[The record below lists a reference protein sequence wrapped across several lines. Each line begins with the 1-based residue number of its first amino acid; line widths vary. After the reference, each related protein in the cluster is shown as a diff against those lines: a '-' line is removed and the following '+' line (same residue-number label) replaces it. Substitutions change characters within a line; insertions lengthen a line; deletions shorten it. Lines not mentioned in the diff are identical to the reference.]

1 MDTLSTLLEQAE
13 AARNQALATF
23 NQARARCDAARAQAA
38 QLVGYRADYH
48 QRWSGQFERGA
59 SLEIMR
65 CYQAFS
71 ARLEQA
77 ITLQDDAVANA
88 QSAQARASDALTAH
102 ELRVASVRKLIER
115 RTHEVRRAVDRQ
127 EQKANDES
135 AMRVSRQRNGGM
147 FFMGAGRP

>member
-13 AARNQALATF
+13 AARNQALAAF
-23 NQARARCDAARAQAA
+23 NQARARCDAARTQAV
-38 QLVGYRADYH
+38 QLAGYRTDYH
-48 QRWSGQFERGA
+48 QRWSRQFKRGA

-71 ARLEQA
+71 ERLEQA
-77 ITLQDDAVANA
+77 ITLQDDAVAGA
-88 QSAQARASDALTAH
+88 QAAQARAGDTLTAH

-115 RTHEVRRAVDRQ
+115 RMHEAQRTVDRQ

-147 FFMGAGRP
+147 FFMSAGRP